1 MNNPGIKDLVLKAL
15 SMGLPMPLNWEQDDE
30 LTDSASP
37 EEQESVQAEDD
48 PDDKEVLDCDSQTT
62 EDCHGGLEA
71 TRSIEDSPSVAENG
85 QEDRDSDQTENGGEG
100 EDGQEDRDSDQTGG
114 EGEGDAVTDK
124 VAALLNALR
133 ERKEQA
139 EDPEIVEWAEA
150 EKRVT
155 EAIVHI
161 CEQDCGRIKN
171 APTSWDTR
179 AMSRDV
185 AVGRWDRVLRDKKW
199 SYRPRNLVV
208 FWDQSGS
215 CDSYISAVHNALKT
229 VAELGYRCT
238 LFDASNGIETVESV
252 VWTKTGP
259 NQTTEDYYQ
268 NGPRLKKVAKDIGA
282 KTDKNIIC
290 PSIADFIQICEK
302 ADVVI
307 VLQDYDCVQPLF
319 EAASK
324 VSGKKCPHFIDLET
338 RYTEPCEHD
347 WNPDMYEGQEYPVP
361 DRWHRIWTDRG
372 TD

>member
-1 MNNPGIKDLVLKAL
+1 MNDPRLKDLVLKAL

-48 PDDKEVLDCDSQTT
+48 PDDKEVLSCDSQTT

-114 EGEGDAVTDK
+114 EGDAVTDK

-133 ERKEQA
+133 ERKERA
-139 EDPEIVEWAEA
+139 EDPEMIEWAEA

-238 LFDASNGIETVESV
+238 LFDASNGIEETESV

-259 NQTTEDYYQ
+259 NQTTEDYYN

-324 VSGKKCPHFIDLET
+324 VSRRKCPYFIDLET